1 MPSFP
6 VCNKWN
12 RVKSDLLIC
21 QKSYFLQVLEAELGI
36 MFTSHTTLGICV
48 LRAVA
53 GDDDCEALGVPS
65 VDVEGHTA
73 GMCHLCPVTASVT
86 R

>member
-1 MPSFP
+1 
-6 VCNKWN
+6 
-12 RVKSDLLIC
+12 
-21 QKSYFLQVLEAELGI
+21 
-36 MFTSHTTLGICV
+36 MFTSHTSLGIFI